1 MAMGYSELVLVS
13 VFSTSNVGK
22 IQRQTYGRET
32 ERMMYA
38 IWINIDHHEWDY
50 VRESQTE
57 DMQGWSCNDPI
68 VTFTTKEEADKEA
81 SRWNTGEVVEYMVR

>member
-1 MAMGYSELVLVS
+1 MLVS
-13 VFSTSNVGK
+13 VFSTSVMGK
-22 IQRQTYGRET
+22 IQRQTYRREN

-38 IWINIDHHEWDY
+38 VWINIDTSEWDY

-68 VTFTTKEEADKEA
+68 KTFTSKEDADKEA

>member
-1 MAMGYSELVLVS
+1 MGLSELVLVS

-22 IQRQTYGRET
+22 IQRQTYGREN

-38 IWINIDHHEWDY
+38 IWINIDQYEWDY
-50 VRESQTE
+50 VRESQRE
-57 DMQGWSCNDPI
+57 GIQGWSCNDPI
-68 VTFTTKEEADKEA
+68 KTFTSKEDADKEA